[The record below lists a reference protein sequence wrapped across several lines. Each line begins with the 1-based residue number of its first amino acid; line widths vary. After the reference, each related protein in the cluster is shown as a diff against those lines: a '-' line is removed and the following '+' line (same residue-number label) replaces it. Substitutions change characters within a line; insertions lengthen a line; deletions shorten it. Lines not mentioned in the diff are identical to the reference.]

1 MIDTKKYDLG
11 AYGISLQNAKV
22 VNGQNAIR
30 AYCPKCHES
39 RRNVHKKERELYVN
53 LDNGCCHCHNC
64 GADWR
69 MDTREYQ
76 ERKAQAEQLARRPST
91 YTRPKPAAE
100 PRYADRFSEKLRGYL
115 CVTRQLSLDVLR
127 ALLVTE
133 EKCFMPQSGREEDC
147 VVFNYYE
154 QGVLINRKYRS
165 GRKHFKMEKG
175 AELIP

>member
-1 MIDTKKYDLG
+1 MIDTKKYDLSF
-11 AYGISLQNAKV
+11 YGISLQNAKV

-100 PRYADRFSEKLRGYL
+100 PRYADRFSEK
-115 CVTRQLSLDVLR
+115 
-127 ALLVTE
+127 
-133 EKCFMPQSGREEDC
+133 
-147 VVFNYYE
+147 
-154 QGVLINRKYRS
+154 
-165 GRKHFKMEKG
+165 
-175 AELIP
+175 

>member
-11 AYGISLQNAKV
+11 AYGISLQKAKV

-76 ERKAQAEQLARRPST
+76 ERKEKAERLVRHPS
-91 YTRPKPAAE
+91 
-100 PRYADRFSEKLRGYL
+100 S
-115 CVTRQLSLDVLR
+115 
-127 ALLVTE
+127 
-133 EKCFMPQSGREEDC
+133 
-147 VVFNYYE
+147 
-154 QGVLINRKYRS
+154 
-165 GRKHFKMEKG
+165 
-175 AELIP
+175 